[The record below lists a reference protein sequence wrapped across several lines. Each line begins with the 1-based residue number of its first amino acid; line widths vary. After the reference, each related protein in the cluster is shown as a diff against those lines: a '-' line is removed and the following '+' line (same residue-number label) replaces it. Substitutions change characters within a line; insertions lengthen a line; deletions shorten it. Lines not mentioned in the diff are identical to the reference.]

1 MQTQPK
7 ISQWLITNIFTSHED
22 YEMVSALPD
31 SIHCLV
37 ILGPRA
43 KKLSLADTR
52 CSHGGE
58 LKFQKSL
65 YSFALHS
72 MSFCPDT
79 KLTVSITANAQPTY
93 STSEK

>member
-7 ISQWLITNIFTSHED
+7 ISQWLITNIFTLHED
-22 YEMVSALPD
+22 YEMVSALLD

-37 ILGPRA
+37 ISGPTA

-65 YSFALHS
+65 HSFALHS
-72 MSFCPDT
+72 TEFLPRYKAESSYNSQCPAY
-79 KLTVSITANAQPTY
+79 I
-93 STSEK
+93 